1 MGITPDIRILDNLPE
16 SFRKEDVAEMAIP
29 SYFHRNPFVRYIITE
44 RLNEILRIGDFSK
57 DESVLDFGIGSGVLL
72 PLLAA
77 KVKDVTGTDLRT
89 ELARRMIQLSNP
101 PNAKIIELDEFQ
113 QLPTQSISKIV
124 AADVLEH
131 VPDLGMLV
139 DRFTALLKAGGR
151 LIVSG
156 PTETGFYKLCR
167 KIAGFRGDYHV
178 RSIFDIEK
186 LLEQRGYRRLKR
198 NLLPRFIPL
207 KLFEVLV
214 YERPAA

>member
-57 DESVLDFGIGSGVLL
+57 DESVLDFGTGSGVLL
-72 PLLAA
+72 PRLAA

-131 VPDLGMLV
+131 VPDLGVVV
-139 DRFTALLKAGGR
+139 DRFTALLKKGGT